1 MPSVTEEGAEFFT
14 RQPINLVNANLG
26 VKFGRSQI
34 MIYGKNLFDKR
45 LNYGDQ
51 PISGFERRELLEDGS
66 YERLLR
72 GVVSRPRQIGVQY
85 TLDF

>member
-1 MPSVTEEGAEFFT
+1 MADGTAVFFT
-14 RQPINLVNANLG
+14 RQPLNLVNGNFG
-26 VKFGRSQI
+26 VKFGQSEL

-51 PISGFERRELLEDGS
+51 PISGFERREALPGGDF
-66 YERLLR
+66 ERVLR